1 MLALPLIFLATATS
15 AVPLISNF
23 CSGHPGPRPIHERLH
38 QGLVLAS
45 EPEDLGPSYEDWE
58 LEMTEASWKV
68 AFFDDGYMDDGQTF
82 RFITTF
88 PSTVSELDL
97 GVHNVDLVGLV
108 EEREAWLHLLRD
120 SKALVSSSSIPW
132 VEANKD
138 RSSIRLKGMNDIVS
152 RTYLGIADRQSQT
165 QIAQMLPS
173 YISSTKKQ
181 TPTLPVNHL
190 NRSL

>member
-1 MLALPLIFLATATS
+1 
-15 AVPLISNF
+15 
-23 CSGHPGPRPIHERLH
+23 
-38 QGLVLAS
+38 
-45 EPEDLGPSYEDWE
+45 
-58 LEMTEASWKV
+58 MTEASWKV
-68 AFFDDGYMDDGQTF
+68 AFFDDGYMDDGQSF

-88 PSTVSELDL
+88 PSSVSELDL
-97 GVHNVDLVGLV
+97 GVDNVALVGLV

-138 RSSIRLKGMNDIVS
+138 RSSTRLKGMNDIVS
-152 RTYLGIADRQSQT
+152 RIYLGIADRQSQT

-173 YISSTKKQ
+173 YISSTIKQ